1 MYVFPQFVCV
11 FPLPKS
17 ARSQPICESRQPADA
32 FPDPS
37 YECPEPAVPQP
48 IDMYPDATDECAEP
62 VFGLPVSPDQ
72 REKKKKIEVLLDATE
87 GIFEATEGIF
97 EASEVFFE
105 ASEAFLEII
114 NRAERGKN
122 RKNSDSYDTGSP

>member
-1 MYVFPQFVCV
+1 MYVFPQFVFV

-32 FPDPS
+32 FPAPS

-48 IDMYPDATDECAEP
+48 IDMYPDATYECAEP

-72 REKKKKIEVLLDATE
+72 RERKKKIEVLLDATE
-87 GIFEATEGIF
+87 GIFEAIESF
-97 EASEVFFE
+97 HE

-114 NRAERGKN
+114 NRVEREKN